1 MKGRA
6 AAARYYLEA
15 VLEWIARNEGL
26 GGGTTGSGKGFRT
39 IVDIVDC
46 NGDTALNIAARVGNR
61 SLVGLFLSVQADKTI
76 PNKMGLRA
84 GDYGCE
90 EEVGLSASNEIDF
103 GDASFFSS
111 KLTLDRFRF
120 VLVALAGSQ
129 DLSR

>member
-26 GGGTTGSGKGFRT
+26 GGGTTGAGKGFRT

-90 EEVGLSASNEIDF
+90 EEVSAFAERDRFRS
-103 GDASFFSS
+103 DASFF
-111 KLTLDRFRF
+111 FR
-120 VLVALAGSQ
+120 S
-129 DLSR
+129 